1 MAQILVKPDNFLKE
15 SKFILADTGEELL
28 DRVIAA
34 YHLEDVPSTHEVQIW
49 SSPFGMGGSNRYR
62 LDHVAHFNT
71 PDFLLG
77 YVRIATKSTRQPT
90 TLDEEYRASLSTS
103 Q

>member
-1 MAQILVKPDNFLKE
+1 MAKIIVKPDNFVKE
-15 SKFILADTGEELL
+15 SKMILADTGQELL

-34 YHLEDVPSTHEVQIW
+34 YHLENVPSTLEVQIW
-49 SSPFGMGGSNRYR
+49 SSAFGVGGSNRYR
-62 LDHVAHFNT
+62 LDQVEKFNI

-77 YVRIATKSTRQPT
+77 YVRIASRPTRLPT
-90 TLDEEYRASLSTS
+90 APDEEYRASLSAS